1 MTTQPLRL
9 HLSLS
14 DRKFLHDTSMF
25 LGTCGFEVQ
34 TSLKEERDGDQNLN
48 FPVDVWVYEHPGS
61 TAGEGETPQDSEG
74 KSSAGRASLESNATS
89 NGSGPWRIAVL
100 KDNKVESVSAA
111 IAAGADD
118 VIPPPITPAKVLVR
132 ARQAAS
138 ILRVT
143 RGLQRDLHGPRYIEL
158 PGKGALLGRMQQLLD
173 TRSEHQ
179 ESICLGLFSLGISS
193 PVPHAARM
201 VTGRDISLLGT
212 YLQNNLPPDAE
223 LFHIANHMFAVVSLA
238 KVPEQALR
246 WCETR
251 SEEINLGALG
261 HEGNGVEGDVAIGF
275 AWIHDHS
282 DSAEDLY
289 DMAFSHL
296 RAASSAGG
304 RMVVSDQVHADLLSE
319 QDVPNL
325 FEGMTAADIARPL
338 ATTVTETESVAV
350 TSEIMRQY
358 QLDVIAVA
366 GDEHQIVGLI
376 TFDQLEGQDPES
388 NIAERVDR
396 NIPRLSH
403 DAPFEQ
409 LISSLAAAD
418 SAWILIERQGETIG
432 LVYCDDLAT
441 MNSPVK
447 VDPFF
452 SPLANIG
459 S

>member
-1 MTTQPLRL
+1 MTSQPLRL

-34 TSLKEERDGDQNLN
+34 TSLKGEQDGDQNLN
-48 FPVDVWVYEHPGS
+48 FPVDVWVYEHPARDG
-61 TAGEGETPQDSEG
+61 GDEG
-74 KSSAGRASLESNATS
+74 KSSARRGSSEGDAPSS
-89 NGSGPWRIAVL
+89 GSGPWRIAVL
-100 KDNKVESVSAA
+100 NDNQVESVSAA

-138 ILRVT
+138 ILHVT
-143 RGLQRDLHGPRYIEL
+143 RGLQRDLHGPRYTDL
-158 PGKGALLGRMQQLLD
+158 PGKGAMLGRMQQLLD
-173 TRSEHQ
+173 TRSQHQ

-193 PVPHAARM
+193 PVPNAARM
-201 VTGRDISLLGT
+201 VTGREISVLGT

-223 LFHIANHMFAVVSLA
+223 LFHIANHLFAAVSLA

-251 SEEINLGALG
+251 SEELNLGALG
-261 HEGNGVEGDVAIGF
+261 HDDQGVDVDVTVGF

-282 DSAEDLY
+282 DSSEDLF
-289 DMAFSHL
+289 DMALSHL

-304 RMVVSDQVHADLLSE
+304 GMVVSDQVHADLLSE

-338 ATTVTETESVAV
+338 VTTVVETESVAA
-350 TSEIMRQY
+350 TSEILRQY
-358 QLDVIAVA
+358 QLDVIAVV
-366 GDEHQIVGLI
+366 GDDQQVVGLLA
-376 TFDQLEGQDPES
+376 FDQLEDQDPES
-388 NIAERVDR
+388 SIAERVDR
-396 NIPRLSH
+396 SIPRLPH
-403 DAPFEQ
+403 DAPFEE

-418 SAWILIERQGETIG
+418 SAWILIERRGEIIG
-432 LVYCDDLAT
+432 LVYCDDLAS

-447 VDPFF
+447 VDPFY

>member
-34 TSLKEERDGDQNLN
+34 SSPETMRDGDQNLN
-48 FPVDVWVYEHPGS
+48 FPVDIWVYEHPAS
-61 TAGEGETPQDSEG
+61 EAGDEKPPQDAER
-74 KSSAGRASLESNATS
+74 KSLAKKASLDGNVSS

-100 KDNKVESVSAA
+100 KDNNVESVSAA
-111 IAAGADD
+111 IASGADD
-118 VIPPPITPAKVLVR
+118 VIPPPVTPAKVLVR

-173 TRSEHQ
+173 TRSQHQ
-179 ESICLGLFSLGISS
+179 ESICLGLFSLGIAS
-193 PVPHAARM
+193 PILNAARM
-201 VTGRDISLLGT
+201 VTSREISMLGT
-212 YLQNNLPPDAE
+212 YLQNHLPPDAE
-223 LFHIANHMFAVVSLA
+223 LFHIANHLFATVSLA
-238 KVPEQALR
+238 KVPEQTLR

-261 HEGNGVEGDVAIGF
+261 HDGQGMDSDVAVGF

-289 DMAFSHL
+289 DMALSHL

-304 RMVVSDQVHADLLSE
+304 GMVVSDQVHADLLNE

-325 FEGMTAADIARPL
+325 FEGMTATDIARPL
-338 ATTVTETESVAV
+338 LTTVVETESVAV

-366 GDEHQIVGLI
+366 GDDHQIVGLL
-376 TFDQLEGQDPES
+376 TFDQLEGRDPES

-418 SAWILIERQGETIG
+418 SAWLLVERQGETIG
-432 LVYCDDLAT
+432 LVYCDDLAS
-441 MNSPVK
+441 MNSPVR
-447 VDPFF
+447 VDPLF